1 MKNHSGALRIWALL
15 LAGPL
20 LFLVAILLVS
30 VAMAASGTPP
40 DLIGAAV
47 AAHATGILAA
57 VLAVLAALVVWL
69 LPLRDLW
76 ALPGPQRA
84 LADVL
89 IGAATGAVIAVAYL
103 TVLAPLL
110 VMLQSNLGDY
120 VPPGAV
126 LETVSAGAGMFFLAN
141 VLLAPWVE
149 ESLYRGFAL
158 RALMPRFG
166 VWGAVVLGCL
176 AFGLL
181 HWTGGIWYMVLT
193 GVVAGGAFSALAV
206 LRGGLLAP
214 FAAHLTLNLIEFVAT
229 W

>member
-1 MKNHSGALRIWALL
+1 MKDRFGPLRIWALL

-20 LFLVAILLVS
+20 LFLVAIVLVS
-30 VAMAASGTPP
+30 VAITASGTPP

-47 AAHATGILAA
+47 AAWAAEILAA
-57 VLAVLAALVVWL
+57 VLAVLGVLVVWL

-76 ALPGPQRA
+76 ALPGPQKA
-84 LADVL
+84 LADTV
-89 IGAATGAVIAVAYL
+89 IGAVTGAVIALAYL
-103 TVLAPLL
+103 HLLAPLL
-110 VMLQSNLGDY
+110 VLAQTNLGDY

-126 LETVSAGAGMFFLAN
+126 LETVSAGLGMFFLAN

-158 RALMPRFG
+158 RALTPRFG
-166 VWGAVVLGCL
+166 VLGAVVLGCL

-181 HWTGGIWYMVLT
+181 HWTGGLWYMVLT
-193 GVVAGGAFSALAV
+193 GVVAGGAFSVLAL

-214 FAAHLTLNLIEFVAT
+214 FAAHLTLNLIEFAAT